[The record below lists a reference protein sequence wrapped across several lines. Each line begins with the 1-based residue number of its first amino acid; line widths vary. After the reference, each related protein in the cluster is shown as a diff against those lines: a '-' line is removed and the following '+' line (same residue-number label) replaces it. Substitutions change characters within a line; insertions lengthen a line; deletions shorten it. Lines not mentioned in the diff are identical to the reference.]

1 MPDCQNDST
10 TTRWFVRCLVV
21 VLGLTMWSGFG
32 RIAWAQAAA
41 KDKQPDLSGT
51 WERDVNRSEIPVGDG
66 AGRLRIEQT
75 ATEITMTD
83 ENAPGRVERYRIV
96 RRGVH
101 QQREGQGDPE
111 HCAVAGEQ
119 TCADNGATAAS
130 GVTNARTMTLSVSN
144 DGKELTTE
152 TDAQGKDGKP
162 LKFRQIWV
170 KVPSALTKFVASA
183 TRSVSWRAVLA
194 S

>member
-66 AGRLRIEQT
+66 GGRLRIEQT
-75 ATEITMTD
+75 ATEMTITD
-83 ENAPGRVERYRIV
+83 ENARGRVERYRISGAESTNSAKV
-96 RRGVH
+96 GGT
-101 QQREGQGDPE
+101 QSTAQWQGNKL
-111 HCAVAGEQ
+111 VL
-119 TCADNGATAAS
+119 TSGATAAS

-162 LKFRQIWV
+162 LKFKQIWV
-170 KVPSALTKFVASA
+170 KVPAP
-183 TRSVSWRAVLA
+183 
-194 S
+194 